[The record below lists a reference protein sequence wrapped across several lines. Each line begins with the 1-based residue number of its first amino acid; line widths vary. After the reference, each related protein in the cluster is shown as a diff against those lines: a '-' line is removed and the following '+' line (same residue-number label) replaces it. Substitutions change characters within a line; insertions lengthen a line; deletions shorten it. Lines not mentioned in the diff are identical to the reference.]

1 MAVPALATAGLIT
14 HFGTEWQTLHWV
26 PCINSSPDQRTL
38 CAVPYVCPQSA
49 DEVEQ
54 LPGCHGVNNART
66 WIQMRVSAQKNQERR
81 GHILIWRTDRLPIQ
95 LTDTFQEWQTSVER
109 SDFSKETGKLN
120 VRGNPLIFK
129 GRHFFFPPVIL
140 FLCFYWTITAL
151 HSCVSFCCTMKRISY
166 METYILPLGPPSH
179 PPPSRSSQSTE
190 LSFRCF
196 VTGSC

>member
-129 GRHFFFPPVIL
+129 GRHFFFSL
-140 FLCFYWTITAL
+140 QWFYFFVFIGLLLLYTVVL
-151 HSCVSFCCTMKRISY
+151 VSAVQWRESAIWRRISSLLD
-166 METYILPLGPPSH
+166 LPPIHPHLGH
-179 PPPSRSSQSTE
+179 HRA
-190 LSFRCF
+190 LSWAS
-196 VTGSC
+196 GAL